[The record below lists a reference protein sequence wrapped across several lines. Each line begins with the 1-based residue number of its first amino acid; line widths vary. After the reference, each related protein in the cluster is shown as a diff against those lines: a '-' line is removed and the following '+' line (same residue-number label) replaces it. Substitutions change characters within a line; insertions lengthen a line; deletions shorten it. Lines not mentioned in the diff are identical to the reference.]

1 MPLNH
6 SEIRAQFPS
15 LSVVDNKQPRIYL
28 DNPGGT
34 QVSKRVIERMT
45 QYLINCNANDGGK
58 FRTSLDSDAL
68 LAEAHQAM
76 AALLNAPSPSEIV
89 FGNNMTSLTFS
100 ISRSLAHLFK
110 PGDEIL
116 LTRMDHEANISP
128 WLQIAS
134 EYDLNVKW
142 LDFSMETYR
151 YEMETLSQLVTNRTK
166 LVAVNYASNALGT
179 INDVKTISAKA
190 HSVGA
195 LVYVDAVHYLPHG
208 CTDVQ
213 DIGCDFLACS
223 PYKFCGPHQGVLWG
237 KAELLEQIQGYNVR
251 PAMNY
256 LPTKF
261 ETGTQNHEGQAGSLA
276 AVEHLVWIGKTM
288 AQEYHEQFA
297 GYSESTKYI
306 YSAMTAIKDY
316 EEKLSYRLING
327 LQAIKGIKV
336 HGITQTEQM
345 HHRVP
350 TVCFIHQDYD
360 SEEIAA
366 LLAEKNIFVWSGD
379 FYAIEIIKKLGLDK
393 SSGLVRVGTAHYNT
407 IEEIDIFLEALANL

>member
-15 LSVVDNKQPRIYL
+15 LSVVDGKQPRIYL

-34 QVSKRVIERMT
+34 QVSNRVIERMT
-45 QYLINCNANDGGK
+45 QYLINSNANDGGK
-58 FRTSLDSDAL
+58 FRTSVDSDAL

-76 AALLNAPSPSEIV
+76 AALLNAPSAAEII
-89 FGNNMTSLTFS
+89 FGNNMTSLTFA
-100 ISRSLAHLFK
+100 ISRSLAHMFQ

-134 EYDLNVKW
+134 EGGLNIKW
-142 LDFSMETYR
+142 LDFSPETYR
-151 YEMETLSQLVTNRTK
+151 YEMETLPELLSDRTK

-179 INDVKTISAKA
+179 INDVKTITAQA

-213 DIGCDFLACS
+213 DIGCDFLVCS

-237 KAELLEQIQGYNVR
+237 KAELLEQLQSYNVR
-251 PAMNY
+251 PAMKY

-261 ETGTQNHEGQAGSLA
+261 ETGTQNHEGQVGSLG

-288 AQEYHEQFA
+288 AEEYHSQYA
-297 GYSESTKYI
+297 QYNESTKYI

-316 EEKLSYRLING
+316 EEQLSLRLVSG

-336 HGITQTEQM
+336 RGITQPEQM
-345 HHRVP
+345 RDRVP
-350 TVCFIHQDYD
+350 TVCFTHQGYD

-379 FYAIEIIKKLGLDK
+379 FYALEIVKRLGLDNG
-393 SSGLVRVGTAHYNT
+393 SGLVRVGAAHYNT
-407 IEEIDIFLEALANL
+407 IEEIDIFLQTLTNL

>member
-6 SEIRAQFPS
+6 SQIRAQFPS
-15 LSVVDNKQPRIYL
+15 LAVVDNKQPRIYL

-34 QVSKRVIERMT
+34 QVSNRVIERMT

-58 FRTSLDSDAL
+58 FRTSVDSDAL

-134 EYDLNVKW
+134 ERDLTIKW
-142 LDFSMETYR
+142 LDFNVETYR
-151 YEMETLSQLVTNRTK
+151 YEMETLSQLLTNRTK

-213 DIGCDFLACS
+213 AIGCDFLACS

-237 KAELLEQIQGYNVR
+237 KAELLEQLQGYNVR
-251 PAMNY
+251 PAMKY

-261 ETGTQNHEGQAGSLA
+261 ETGTQNHEGQVGSLG
-276 AVEHLVWIGKTM
+276 AVEHLVWIGQTM

-297 GYSESTKYI
+297 GYNESTKYI

-316 EEKLSYRLING
+316 EEKLSYHLISG

-336 HGITQTEQM
+336 HGITQNELMNQ
-345 HHRVP
+345 RVP

-379 FYAIEIIKKLGLDK
+379 FYAIEIVKKLGLDN
-393 SSGLVRVGTAHYNT
+393 SSGLVRVGAAHYNT

>member
-15 LSVVDNKQPRIYL
+15 LAVVDNKQPRIYL

-34 QVSKRVIERMT
+34 QVSNRVIERMT
-45 QYLINCNANDGGK
+45 QYLINSNANDGGK
-58 FRTSLDSDAL
+58 FRTSVDSDAL

-76 AALLNAPSPSEIV
+76 AALLNAPSAAEIV

-100 ISRSLAHLFK
+100 ISRSLAHLFQ

-134 EYDLNVKW
+134 ERGLNIKW
-142 LDFSMETYR
+142 LDFSLETYR
-151 YEMETLSQLVTNRTK
+151 YEMETLPELLSDRTK

-179 INDVKTISAKA
+179 INDVKTITAQA

-195 LVYVDAVHYLPHG
+195 LVYIDAVHYLPHG

-213 DIGCDFLACS
+213 AIGCDFLACS

-237 KAELLEQIQGYNVR
+237 KAELLEKIQGYNVR

-261 ETGTQNHEGQAGSLA
+261 ETGTQNHEGQVGSLA
-276 AVEHLVWIGKTM
+276 AVEHLLWIGKTM
-288 AQEYHEQFA
+288 ATEYREQFA
-297 GYSESTKYI
+297 QYNQSTQYI

-316 EEKLSYRLING
+316 EEKLSWRLVSG
-327 LQAIKGIKV
+327 LQGIKKIKV
-336 HGITQTEQM
+336 RGITQKEQM
-345 HHRVP
+345 RDRVP
-350 TVCFIHQDYD
+350 TVCFTHQDYA

-379 FYAIEIIKKLGLDK
+379 FYAIEIVKRLGLDK
-393 SSGLVRVGTAHYNT
+393 SGGLVRVGAAHYNT
-407 IEEIDIFLEALANL
+407 IEEIDIFLEALSNL